1 MPFFFLFQV
10 LCHSVRVGVPSFT
23 VLALV
28 LALVLPVVFM
38 LVSVLVSASP
48 LDPALV
54 APLLLAVV
62 AAWDAA

>member
-1 MPFFFLFQV
+1 M
-10 LCHSVRVGVPSFT
+10 RVGVPSFT

-54 APLLLAVV
+54 APLLPAVV

>member
-1 MPFFFLFQV
+1 M
-10 LCHSVRVGVPSFT
+10 RVGVPSFT

-48 LDPALV
+48 LLP
-54 APLLLAVV
+54 AVV

>member
-1 MPFFFLFQV
+1 M
-10 LCHSVRVGVPSFT
+10 RVGVPSFT